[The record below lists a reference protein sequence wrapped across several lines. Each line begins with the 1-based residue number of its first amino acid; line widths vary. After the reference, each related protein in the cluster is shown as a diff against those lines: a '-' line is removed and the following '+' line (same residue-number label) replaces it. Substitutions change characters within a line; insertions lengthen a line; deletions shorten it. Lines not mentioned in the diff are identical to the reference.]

1 MYELLVP
8 KENVNDEE
16 VTIIQIFFE
25 NNSKVK
31 QGDSIFEI
39 ETTKVN
45 IDIEAPISGTLLHK
59 LKEGD
64 VLKIGHLLAHID
76 DGSSEALHTDEDTT
90 PKKGSILSS
99 DVQVSKAALKRAEE
113 LNVDISKIKK
123 GMITISDI
131 EQMADKSI
139 KENSIIIIGGGGHA
153 KTCIDILLQTKEY
166 EILGILDPKLKVGDI
181 ISGIK
186 VLGDNS
192 YLNELVKR
200 GLKYGING
208 VGATHNPVARKKVF
222 TLLKE
227 YKIHV
232 PNIIHPSANIE
243 PSAKIGEG
251 NQFMMGS
258 MVGSDSIVGNN
269 CLVNSGSIIS
279 HDCILNDHCHIA
291 PGAVLAGSV
300 EIGKSTLI
308 GMGSTIYIGNKI
320 GNNSVIYNG
329 LNIFNDVKDNSIVE
343 K

>member
-1 MYELLVP
+1 MHEILVP

-25 NNSKVK
+25 NGSKVNK
-31 QGDSIFEI
+31 GDSIFEI

-45 IDIEAPISGTLLHK
+45 IDVEATISGTLLHK
-59 LKEGD
+59 LKKGD
-64 VLKIGHLLAHID
+64 VLKIGHPLAYID
-76 DGSSEALHTDEDTT
+76 DGSSETPRSDEDV
-90 PKKGSILSS
+90 SIEKISTLSP
-99 DVQVSKAALKRAEE
+99 DVQVSKAALKRAKD

-131 EQMADKSI
+131 EQMADKNI
-139 KENSIIIIGGGGHA
+139 KENSVIIIGGGGHA
-153 KTCIDILLQTKEY
+153 KTCIDILLHTKEY
-166 EILGILDPKLKVGDI
+166 EILGILDPKLKVGDS

-200 GLKYGING
+200 GLKYGVNG
-208 VGATHNPVARKKVF
+208 VGATHNPIARKNVF

-227 YKIHV
+227 YKIYI

-243 PSAKIGEG
+243 SSAKIGEG

-258 MVGSDSIVGNN
+258 MIGSDAVVGDN

-279 HDCILNDHCHIA
+279 HDCILKDHCHIA

-300 EIGKSTLI
+300 EIGESTLV
-308 GMGSTIYIGNKI
+308 GMGSTIYIGNKV

-329 LNIFNDVKDNSIVE
+329 LNIFNNVEDNSIIE